1 MAKLSTTD
9 FKPAKPWGWLIALA
23 APLNRLVIG
32 RHTTLAVRPA
42 DVALLQSLPPGCL
55 IAPNHSHYYDAQVT
69 FELTRRAGRRVIYM
83 ATRELFDA
91 WWGIGGW
98 FYQRLGVFS
107 VNRGGTN
114 REARRFT
121 RAVLETGAYDLLM
134 FPEGEVYLLNDLVM
148 PLKPGVARL
157 ALEAAS
163 TLMRNG
169 RDRPILIVP
178 VAIKY
183 RYTEDITP
191 ALEALTASLEA
202 RVWGEPRVGTLYP
215 RIVAMGTALLAQEE
229 QSHGV
234 TAIPGEGLFD
244 RIRRLRQTL
253 LQQLEQKH
261 LGRVQKGFDF
271 DRARKLIIRIQG
283 SLLAAVGSGGYSGY
297 AGPPAATQADP
308 LREDLEAARLCARS
322 VAFQDDY
329 LLQDPTPERMA
340 ETLVKLEREVL
351 GTETRTFGRRRA
363 VIRVGPPLD
372 VREFLR
378 GDSPASVRNEIIE
391 AIVIRLQESLQGAL
405 DAIVHDEEGHS
416 GNSALG
422 DNEQP
427 L

>member
-23 APLNRLVIG
+23 APLNRVLVG
-32 RHTTLAVRPA
+32 GHTTLDIRPA
-42 DVALLQSLPPGCL
+42 DLVLLQRLPPGCL

-69 FELTRRAGRRVIYM
+69 FELTRRAGRWVIYM

-114 REARRFT
+114 REARQFA
-121 RAVLETGAYDLLM
+121 RAVLVTGTYDLLM

-163 TLMRNG
+163 ALMRNG
-169 RDRPILIVP
+169 RDRRILIVP

-183 RYTEDITP
+183 RYTEDITA
-191 ALEALTASLEA
+191 ALEALTTRLEA
-202 RVWGEPRVGTLYP
+202 RVWGEPRAGTLYP
-215 RIVAMGTALLAQEE
+215 RIVALGTALLAQEE
-229 QSHGV
+229 RSHGV

-261 LGRVQKGFDF
+261 LGQVQKGFDF
-271 DRARKLIIRIQG
+271 DRARKLMIRFQG
-283 SLLAAVGSGGYSGY
+283 SLVGAAGSGGSGGPPPATTQ
-297 AGPPAATQADP
+297 AGPLT
-308 LREDLEAARLCARS
+308 EDLKAARLCARS

-329 LLQDPTPERMA
+329 LLQNPTPERMA

-363 VIRVGPPLD
+363 VIRIAPPLD

-378 GDSPASVRNEIIE
+378 GHDMALAGNEIIE

-405 DAIVHDEEGHS
+405 DGIVREQEG
-416 GNSALG
+416 
-422 DNEQP
+422 
-427 L
+427 